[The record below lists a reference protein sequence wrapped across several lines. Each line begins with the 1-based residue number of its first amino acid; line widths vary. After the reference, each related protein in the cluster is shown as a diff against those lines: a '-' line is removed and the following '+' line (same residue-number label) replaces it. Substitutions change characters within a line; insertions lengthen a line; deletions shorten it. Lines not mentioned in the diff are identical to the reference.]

1 MDALKERISE
11 YWTRRAPMFA
21 EQRQQEYDSEKRR
34 RWEAEFR
41 RYLPEAQT
49 LDALDIGTGSGFFA
63 FLLAGQGHRVTGID
77 LSEEMI
83 GQAEAAS
90 ARLGIGAA
98 FRVMDA
104 ETPDFPPCS
113 FDAIVTRNL
122 TWALPH
128 LPEAY
133 GAWFSILRP
142 GGVLLNFDADYCRC
156 VAEGKDMEHALPPKH
171 AHQNISAG
179 LLRENQEI
187 TLELSAYQ
195 RPRPQWDAGLLLDAG
210 FERVSI
216 DRGVWGRI
224 YAEKDEFYNPVPI
237 FTIAAYKADKKQG
250 KEI

>member
-1 MDALKERISE
+1 MNALKERIAE

-21 EQRQQEYDSEKRR
+21 EQRQREYDSEKRG

-41 RYLPEAQT
+41 RYFPKETA
-49 LDALDIGTGSGFFA
+49 LDVLDIGTGSGFFA
-63 FLLAGQGHRVTGID
+63 FLLARQGHRATGID
-77 LSEEMI
+77 LSAEMI
-83 GQAEAAS
+83 GQAEAAA

-104 ETPDFPPCS
+104 EAPEFPPYS

-122 TWALPH
+122 TWALPR

-133 GAWFSILRP
+133 RAWFSLLRP

-156 VAEGKDMEHALPPKH
+156 VAEGKDMEHTLPPQH
-171 AHQNISAG
+171 AHRNISAE
-179 LLRENQEI
+179 LLSENQEI

-195 RPRPQWDAGLLLDAG
+195 GRRPAWDAGLLLDAG

-224 YAEKDEFYNPVPI
+224 YAEKDEFYNPTPI
-237 FTIAAYKADKKQG
+237 FTIAAYKADQQRG

>member
-1 MDALKERISE
+1 MNALKERIAE

-21 EQRQQEYDSEKRR
+21 EQRRREYDSEKRG

-41 RYLPEAQT
+41 RYFPQSKSLEV
-49 LDALDIGTGSGFFA
+49 LDIGSGTGFFA
-63 FLLAGQGHRVTGID
+63 FLLAERGHRVTGID

-83 GQAEAAS
+83 RQAKAAS
-90 ARLGIGAA
+90 ARLGNSVA
-98 FRVMDA
+98 FQVMDA
-104 ETPDFPPCS
+104 ETPDFPPSS

-133 GAWFSILRP
+133 RTWFSLLRP
-142 GGVLLNFDADYCRC
+142 GGALLNFDADYCRC
-156 VAEGKDMEHALPPKH
+156 MAEGKDMEHTLPPKH
-171 AHQNISAG
+171 AHQNIPAD
-179 LLRENQEI
+179 LLLENQEI

-195 RPRPQWDAGLLLDAG
+195 RPRPAWDAGLLLDAG

-216 DRGVWGRI
+216 DQGVWGRI